1 MVTLPSAKDWL
12 NPETREMLK
21 KYLAGADGMST
32 YARVRLLRLIEN
44 LTMGRGAVAYLTE
57 SMHGAGSPQ
66 AQRVLI
72 GRLANVEEK
81 KVYAKSLALNN
92 SLETVE
98 AAIRAGLW
106 KIRAPKQEKSVAP
119 AGELSTAA

>member
-1 MVTLPSAKDWL
+1 
-12 NPETREMLK
+12 LK
-21 KYLAGADGMST
+21 KYLAGAAGMST
-32 YARVRLLRLIEN
+32 YERMRLLRLIEN

-72 GRLANVEEK
+72 SRLANVEEK

-92 SLETVE
+92 SVETVE
-98 AAIRAGLW
+98 AAIRSGLG
-106 KIRAPKQEKSVAP
+106 KLRAPKAADAAAP
-119 AGELSTAA
+119 VKA

>member
-1 MVTLPSAKDWL
+1 
-12 NPETREMLK
+12 
-21 KYLAGADGMST
+21 MST
-32 YARVRLLRLIEN
+32 YERMRMLRLIEN

-72 GRLANVEEK
+72 SRLANVEEK
-81 KVYAKSLALNN
+81 KVYARSLALNN

-98 AAIRAGLW
+98 AAIRAGLK
-106 KIRAPKQEKSVAP
+106 KIRAPGKDKSAAP
-119 AGELSTAA
+119 AAELYMAS

>member
-1 MVTLPSAKDWL
+1 
-12 NPETREMLK
+12 
-21 KYLAGADGMST
+21 MST
-32 YARVRLLRLIEN
+32 YERVRMLRLIEN

-72 GRLANVEEK
+72 SRLASVDEK

-98 AAIRAGLW
+98 AAIRAGLS
-106 KIRAPKQEKSVAP
+106 KVRTPGKVKTDAP
-119 AGELSTAA
+119 AAELATAK

>member
-12 NPETREMLK
+12 NPETAEILK
-21 KYLAGADGMST
+21 KYLAGAEGMST
-32 YARVRLLRLIEN
+32 YERVRMLRLIEN

-72 GRLANVEEK
+72 NRLANVEEK
-81 KVYAKSLALNN
+81 KVYAKSLALNG

-98 AAIRAGLW
+98 AAIRAGLE
-106 KIRAPKQEKSVAP
+106 RMRTPDAHRP
-119 AGELSTAA
+119 

>member
-1 MVTLPSAKDWL
+1 
-12 NPETREMLK
+12 
-21 KYLAGADGMST
+21 MST
-32 YARVRLLRLIEN
+32 YERVRMLRLIEN

-72 GRLANVEEK
+72 SRLANVEEK

-98 AAIRAGLW
+98 SAIRTGL
-106 KIRAPKQEKSVAP
+106 KKVRTPRKDAAAAP
-119 AGELSTAA
+119 AAALATAK

>member
-1 MVTLPSAKDWL
+1 M
-12 NPETREMLK
+12 
-21 KYLAGADGMST
+21 
-32 YARVRLLRLIEN
+32 LRLIEN

-72 GRLANVEEK
+72 SRLANVEEK

-98 AAIRAGLW
+98 AAIRAGLQ
-106 KIRAPKQEKSVAP
+106 KVRAPATDK
-119 AGELSTAA
+119 AAASAAEPTTTS